1 MPQKNIY
8 VKDSDVELIEWAE
21 KHAGDSLSNL
31 FAECLRQRKD
41 RIDRRLQLSK
51 DGLEAIA
58 IQVNKRKKMFV
69 GKWIVSK
76 FVSTKPGVTSSTLFD
91 VAFTKGGRIAVL
103 VGERYQDD
111 YSNMDVFETFPEF
124 EASEYPRDLVAAVG
138 DQLGED
144 YVEVLDI

>member
-1 MPQKNIY
+1 MAQKNIY
-8 VKDSDVELIEWAE
+8 VKDSDVALVEWAE

-41 RIDRRLQLSK
+41 RIERQLQLSK
-51 DGLEAIA
+51 DGLEALSIE
-58 IQVNKRKKMFV
+58 VNKRKKMFV
-69 GKWIVSK
+69 GRWIVSK
-76 FVSTKPGVTSSTLFD
+76 FTSNRPGVTSGTLYD

-103 VGERYQDD
+103 VGERYEDS
-111 YSNMDVFETFPEF
+111 YSKMDVYDSFPAF
-124 EASEYPRDLVAAVG
+124 EASEYPHDLVAAVG